1 LDEFTNIITNISF
14 ALLIGETYH
23 QGIVSAGLGFE
34 SEVAGM
40 KKHALDRPY
49 SEEVI
54 NYAAKKGSK
63 RSNKR
68 RKEEHNNNS
77 RVVNQ

>member
-1 LDEFTNIITNISF
+1 MV
-14 ALLIGETYH
+14 GEQFH

-34 SEVAGM
+34 DEATGM
-40 KKHALDRPY
+40 KKHALNRPY

-68 RKEEHNNNS
+68 RKE
-77 RVVNQ
+77 